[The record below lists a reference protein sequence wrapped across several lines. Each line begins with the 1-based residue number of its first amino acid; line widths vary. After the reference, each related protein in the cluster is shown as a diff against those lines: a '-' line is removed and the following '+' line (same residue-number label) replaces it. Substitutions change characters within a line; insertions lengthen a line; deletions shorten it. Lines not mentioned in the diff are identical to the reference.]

1 MYFEKIRQ
9 IISEQ
14 FEVNPAAITE
24 DTTLDDIDADTLDLY
39 DLVQTLE
46 VEFHIEFR
54 EEDLEKI
61 KSVHDIISFIDDTQ
75 ERKTIFL

>member
-24 DTTLDDIDADTLDLY
+24 DTTLDDIDADSLDLY

-46 VEFHIEFR
+46 VEFDIEFR